1 MNCRSCWAR
10 IETSASVRS
19 GRPLAR
25 RRSFCASSIWSTSS
39 SSSSASTSG
48 ERVGFQSSTSAPETG
63 WYFPIAAKMR
73 NRRRMNPR
81 KNGPSMVRDSTYD
94 CAVPEAQITEVDIE
108 RMKEGLAHYNSG
120 RFDALREFVAPDLL
134 VERIGNLPPLRGW
147 EAFRAMQ
154 EPDAFEWQKIEL
166 LDWTVN
172 GDKALLHV
180 LIRSKGAMSGLVL
193 EQEGWLVWTV
203 ADHLVVRIQVFTD
216 AADASAAAGL
226 GQNDSP

>member
-1 MNCRSCWAR
+1 MNWRSSWTC
-10 IETSASVRS
+10 IEMSSSVRS
-19 GRPLAR
+19 ASPLER

-73 NRRRMNPR
+73 NRIRMNPR
-81 KNGPSMVRDSTYD
+81 KNAPSMVRDSTYD
-94 CAVPEAQITEVDIE
+94 CAVPEAQITEGNVE
-108 RMKEGLAHYNSG
+108 RMKEGFALYNTGS
-120 RFDALREFVAPDLL
+120 FDALREFVAPDVL

-154 EPDAFEWQKIEL
+154 EPDAFEWQKIEPIE
-166 LDWTVN
+166 WTIN

-193 EQEGWLVWTV
+193 EQQGWLVWTV
-203 ADHLVVRIQVFTD
+203 ADHLVVRIQIFTD
-216 AADASAAAGL
+216 AYEAGRAAGV
-226 GQNDSP
+226 